1 MANPPK
7 LYKKILLSSKLK
19 GKPHSGSD
27 LVVHFGQTYNRK
39 MLEILGVLII
49 RANLV
54 EDALVSMLTALL
66 ETPRERAEALFYASQ
81 NMKARLDMIQA
92 VASKAGLSPGDL
104 QFFADVIKKV
114 ESVSRQ
120 RNQLVHG
127 EWEFKGDK
135 FSVQERKPLAR
146 AGKQQPMASYE
157 SIVSLVTQFH
167 DVAVE
172 IGLFVTAL
180 ATSRRSATKPESL
193 A

>member
-1 MANPPK
+1 M
-7 LYKKILLSSKLK
+7 
-19 GKPHSGSD
+19 
-27 LVVHFGQTYNRK
+27 VHFGQTYNRK

-146 AGKQQPMASYE
+146 AGKQRPVDGHLPRAE
-157 SIVSLVTQFH
+157 RGFRKI
-167 DVAVE
+167 
-172 IGLFVTAL
+172 
-180 ATSRRSATKPESL
+180 SL
-193 A
+193 AMRQWILDPHRSVPLSVGQILGVQDLGPCCLSGLDH